1 MLQKLLGDFE
11 DSNGNWARFMFVW
24 QPLAASSMST
34 DGGNFDSPS
43 LIAWLYEELDRT
55 SSLAPKEY
63 ALTDDAFKLFSE
75 AYNELE
81 QRRIDPNTS
90 PAMQNVWGKSEGRIG
105 KIAINLHRTE
115 AAFKGEIP
123 SELIERHTI
132 KAAIA
137 LTYFSAQQV
146 QAIYTMLGSED
157 SLPPMLAKVLEIAE
171 RKGDWITARDIQFN
185 FTHRKRP
192 PAETVRV
199 WFKELQAL
207 NLGEIQGEGRRIK
220 FLFSN
225 CGHCGSTVGKFPTVQ
240 SQTTQGIQ
248 PNVGNVGNFSEKS
261 EKEKEDDDNEKE
273 EDRFSKKAK
282 NYPQYPQTDF
292 SPDTER
298 DTGVGSLPTNYPQY
312 PQTDHKIK
320 IGSTVKIHWAGSMRD
335 GEIGTVLSID
345 DSGWATVRLHKKSLR
360 QDLQIAYAPMAKKSG
375 HEYYLELIE

>member
-1 MLQKLLGDFE
+1 
-11 DSNGNWARFMFVW
+11 MF
-24 QPLAASSMST
+24 
-34 DGGNFDSPS
+34 NFP
-43 LIAWLYEELDRT
+43 R
-55 SSLAPKEY
+55 
-63 ALTDDAFKLFSE
+63 
-75 AYNELE
+75 
-81 QRRIDPNTS
+81 
-90 PAMQNVWGKSEGRIG
+90 
-105 KIAINLHRTE
+105 
-115 AAFKGEIP
+115 IP
-123 SELIERHTI
+123 SFPR
-132 KAAIA
+132 
-137 LTYFSAQQV
+137 
-146 QAIYTMLGSED
+146 
-157 SLPPMLAKVLEIAE
+157 LPPMLAKVLDIAE

-225 CGHCGSTVGKFPTVQ
+225 CGHCGSTVGNLPTVQ

-261 EKEKEDDDNEKE
+261 EKEKEEDKDEKE
-273 EDRFSKKAK
+273 EEGFSKKPK
-282 NYPQYPQTDF
+282 
-292 SPDTER
+292 
-298 DTGVGSLPTNYPQY
+298 NYPQY

-360 QDLQIAYAPMAKKSG
+360 QDLQIDYSHMAKKSG